1 MTKLPTFLF
10 ERSTAGAL
18 KKVLTHYAPPPRRIL
33 DCTAGFR
40 RMWAKIAY
48 TALKDA
54 SIQRTIDERSGYQ
67 VTFLDVRQECK
78 PDIVEDFY
86 ELSKF
91 VEKGVYEVLVFDPP
105 WAPTGSGDW
114 AKKKYGSRKG
124 TQQTGGSVYFS
135 PEIYNVEESFNPKWF
150 DGLNDE
156 FYEVLKY
163 KGLMIM
169 KIGDI
174 KKCFLHIE
182 AANRFHS
189 FELLD
194 IIVCP
199 WHHPVGAGR
208 RNHYYWMI
216 FRKRG

>member
-1 MTKLPTFLF
+1 MRKVNKMTKLPTFLF
-10 ERSTAGAL
+10 ERSTAEAF

-40 RMWAKIAY
+40 RMWARISY

-54 SIQRTIDERSGYQ
+54 TIQRTITEKAGYQ
-67 VTFLDVRQECK
+67 VTFLDVRPECK
-78 PDIVEDFY
+78 PDIVGDFY
-86 ELSKF
+86 ELTKF
-91 VEKGVYEVLVFDPP
+91 VPKETYQVLVFDPP
-105 WAPTGSGDW
+105 WTPTG
-114 AKKKYGSRKG
+114 KYQG
-124 TQQTGGSVYFS
+124 TKETGKSTYTS
-135 PEIYNVEESFNPKWF
+135 PDLYAVEEPFNPKWF

-156 FYEVLKY
+156 FYEVLVY

-174 KKCFLHIE
+174 KDCFLHIE
-182 AANRFHS
+182 AAKRFHS
-189 FELLD
+189 FKLLD
-194 IIVCP
+194 IVVCP

-216 FRKRG
+216 FRKGG